1 LTFIH
6 IFTFPD
12 EESSYFDE
20 IILAQPNLCVNNMT
34 GKPPFGKQ
42 LSMLQFFRMSDLLL
56 RSRTILITGAAKRV
70 GRIFALACARAG
82 ADIVIHHG
90 HSDAD
95 AERVRE
101 EIKDLGCNA
110 WIFKADLSDSPQTLN
125 LIPQII
131 KSTPLH
137 GLVNSAAIFEPLSLE
152 QTTIKE
158 WEKHI
163 AINLTAPFL
172 LSQAFAKQAKD
183 GGRIVNIL
191 DWRAL
196 RPGADHFPYTI
207 SKASLAAMTKS
218 LAVALAPDITVN
230 GLALGAILP
239 PSDGRRNPE
248 IIKNVPMKR
257 WADEDEIE
265 RALIFLMTSPEY
277 ITGEIIHVDGGRH
290 LV

>member
-1 LTFIH
+1 
-6 IFTFPD
+6 
-12 EESSYFDE
+12 
-20 IILAQPNLCVNNMT
+20 
-34 GKPPFGKQ
+34 
-42 LSMLQFFRMSDLLL
+42 MSDLQLKDK
-56 RSRTILITGAAKRV
+56 SILITGAARRV

-82 ADIVIHHG
+82 ANVVIHHG
-90 HSDAD
+90 HSEEEARSVHD
-95 AERVRE
+95 
-101 EIKDLGCNA
+101 EIKGLGRQS
-110 WIFKADLSDSPQTLN
+110 WIFKADLSDSSQAQS
-125 LIPQII
+125 LIPQITE
-131 KSTPLH
+131 STPLH

-172 LSQAFAKQAKD
+172 LSQAFARQANE

-196 RPGADHFPYTI
+196 RPGADHFPYTV

-218 LAVALAPDITVN
+218 LAVALAPTTLVN

-239 PSDGRRNPE
+239 PSDGTRNPE
-248 IIKNVPMKR
+248 IIRNVPMKR
-257 WADEDEIE
+257 WAHEDEIE
-265 RALIFLMTSPEY
+265 QALIFLLTGPEY
-277 ITGEIIHVDGGRH
+277 VTGEIIHVDGGRH